1 MNITRKELIKI
12 CDRFLEDKIS
22 KEEMIH
28 FATSV
33 MFDDEDNYECDDE
46 IVEEIL
52 SQWDNVH
59 TQYKINKISIQFL
72 RNTLSELN

>member
-1 MNITRKELIKI
+1 MNITRKELVKI

-22 KEEMIH
+22 KDEMIH

-33 MFDDEDNYECDDE
+33 MFDDANLYECEDE

-59 TQYKINKISIQFL
+59 TQHKI
-72 RNTLSELN
+72 T